1 MTTLPEPGA
10 HLAHCRR
17 FPATGGRPHPATLG
31 INRVLTS
38 LLVIHRPRS
47 RLLRRRT
54 STLPTYLQQH
64 PHTWNAYDPS

>member
-1 MTTLPEPGA
+1 MTKLPEHRA
-10 HLAHCRR
+10 HLAHCRQSR
-17 FPATGGRPHPATLG
+17 ATGGRPHPATLG

-38 LLVIHRPRS
+38 LLVIHRPLS
-47 RLLRRRT
+47 RPLRRRS